1 MGKDKAPGIGQEEER
16 KKKTNT
22 VTIMNIKY
30 TLTLIGEVKP
40 GGDITIQDH
49 AKALKTMPRV
59 LTTTCEGRYFP
70 ASVASWVESQ

>member
-1 MGKDKAPGIGQEEER
+1 MGKDKAPPESVRRR
-16 KKKTNT
+16 KEKKTNT

-49 AKALKTMPRV
+49 AKALKNNAKGADHHVRRA
-59 LTTTCEGRYFP
+59 LLSCISCIGG
-70 ASVASWVESQ
+70 